1 MGQNSIL
8 QCRNTEGEIAKVLSL
23 CLETMPSSTL
33 RFDLAL
39 LIVVS
44 PFGVLCRHLTYRT
57 GVGRQR
63 KACWRAQCA
72 HWRGGKG

>member
-1 MGQNSIL
+1 
-8 QCRNTEGEIAKVLSL
+8 L
-23 CLETMPSSTL
+23 CGRQAVSVCLDTMPSSTL

-57 GVGRQR
+57 GVDSGASIDGRSSIAWSPTVR
-63 KACWRAQCA
+63 
-72 HWRGGKG
+72 